1 MPYRILHD
9 AQKFGRWS
17 WIRYRFVRSDTDPR
31 AESQKVLPET
41 LEVGESIRPIERANF
56 LQPLI
61 RRSFAEAD
69 AQRESLT
76 LLRPMQLELR
86 AIAKPDSEIRA
97 ESQKHKELA
106 DQMSLFDKT
115 AQPLTPCAMRFVV
128 DWRDQEGKRRLHEC
142 DDWETSAAF
151 NRFEREYG
159 PKEAIQ
165 ILKRKYE
172 EEYFKAGLVLGFS
185 THSRRNI
192 EFGDQN
198 QWLLVGLIRLD
209 ESAQSSLLL

>member
-1 MPYRILHD
+1 M
-9 AQKFGRWS
+9 
-17 WIRYRFVRSDTDPR
+17 
-31 AESQKVLPET
+31 
-41 LEVGESIRPIERANF
+41 
-56 LQPLI
+56 
-61 RRSFAEAD
+61 
-69 AQRESLT
+69 
-76 LLRPMQLELR
+76 
-86 AIAKPDSEIRA
+86 
-97 ESQKHKELA
+97 
-106 DQMSLFDKT
+106 
-115 AQPLTPCAMRFVV
+115 